1 MNNKAHLSLVL
12 LGLLVLGACSTI
24 QPGNDPLIVETER
37 VLTVGKGTM
46 ELVTDVDESNRTF
59 WATNA
64 PAFHQFVE
72 WLRVKVTVNET
83 NIMRRG
89 PAILTSLNTV
99 KLEYKQHKASSNA
112 VYTALATAQSVLNQA
127 QLWLATVNTNTVPR

>member
-1 MNNKAHLSLVL
+1 MNNKARLSLVL
-12 LGLLVLGACSTI
+12 LSFLVFGACSTI
-24 QPGNDPLIVETER
+24 KPGNDPLIVETER

-46 ELVTDVDESNRTF
+46 ELVTDVDEANRTF

-64 PAFHQFVE
+64 PDFHQFVE
-72 WLRVKVTVNET
+72 WLRAKVTVNET

-127 QLWLATVNTNTVPR
+127 QLWLATVNTNTAPK